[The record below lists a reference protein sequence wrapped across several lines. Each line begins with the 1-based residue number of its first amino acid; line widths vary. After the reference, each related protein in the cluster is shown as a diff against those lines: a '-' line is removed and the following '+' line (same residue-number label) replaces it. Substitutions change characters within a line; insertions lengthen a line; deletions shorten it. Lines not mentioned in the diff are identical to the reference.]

1 MRHFEPEGI
10 FPEQDVKRLLP
21 LRVRGWSRAKLV
33 FSCVIAICLCGVT
46 TSPRSLFGQ
55 QAPQLQE
62 PQKKGA
68 AEPEK
73 RPAVKEGKPKEIPPA
88 QDLQLQTKPQGGL
101 PPINLSCTWLPGM
114 REKETVPV
122 LLVHDWGSSRKGLLA
137 LAQHLQKEL
146 GCAVLVPDLRGHGGS
161 TSLVGGGKKLDAKQM
176 NKNEI
181 PLVSEDI
188 EACKRFL
195 KQRHNAGE
203 LNLELLT
210 VIACGDSTPLAA
222 TWALADWQWPPY
234 DGIKQGQDVKLMI
247 LLSPVRKFETLSL
260 LGSIKSPVFSDPRV
274 DGITTVLFWDSNQD
288 TSEKEAKAI
297 ETVLVKGFGSNPSSD
312 DPDRWSK
319 IRYSLKVVNNGGY
332 GERLVNGN
340 KSALVK
346 QEITSFI
353 DQKIASRA
361 EKYPWTDR
369 TDK

>member
-1 MRHFEPEGI
+1 MRHFELAKVFLEHYLRRLSPLHVRARRPVRSACAGLLAVCI
-10 FPEQDVKRLLP
+10 FSGL
-21 LRVRGWSRAKLV
+21 
-33 FSCVIAICLCGVT
+33 I
-46 TSPRSLFGQ
+46 SPRTLLGQ
-55 QAPQLQE
+55 QAPQVQE

-73 RPAVKEGKPKEIPPA
+73 KPALKEGKPKEIPPA

-101 PPINLSCTWLPGM
+101 PPVNLSCTWLPGM

-181 PLVSEDI
+181 PLVTEDI

-195 KQRHNAGE
+195 KERHNAGE
-203 LNLELLT
+203 LNLEMLT
-210 VIACGDSTPLAA
+210 VIACGDSTPVVA

-234 DGIKQGQDVKLMI
+234 KGVKQGQDVKLMI

-260 LGSIKSPVFSDPRV
+260 SGLIKSPIFSNPRV
-274 DGITTVLFWDSNQD
+274 DGITTVLFWDSTQD
-288 TSEKEAKAI
+288 ASEKEAKAI
-297 ETVLVKGFGSNPSSD
+297 EAVLVKAFGSNPSSD
-312 DPDRWSK
+312 DPERWSK
-319 IRYSLKVVNNGGY
+319 MRYSLKVVNNGGY
-332 GERLVNGN
+332 GERLVTGN

-353 DQKIASRA
+353 DQKLASRA
-361 EKYPWTDR
+361 DKYPWTDR

>member
-1 MRHFEPEGI
+1 MRHFESMEV
-10 FPEQDVKRLLP
+10 FPKHSLMSFFP
-21 LRVRGWSRAKLV
+21 LRVRAWRPAKLA
-33 FSCVIAICLCGVT
+33 CACLLAICILGAPN
-46 TSPRSLFGQ
+46 SPRTLLGQ
-55 QAPQLQE
+55 QAPQVQE
-62 PQKKGA
+62 PQKKGT

-73 RPAVKEGKPKEIPPA
+73 KPAVKEVKTKEIPPA

-101 PPINLSCTWLPGM
+101 PPVNLSCTWLPGM
-114 REKETVPV
+114 REKDTVPV
-122 LLVHDWGSSRKGLLA
+122 LLVHDWGSSRKGLLT

-161 TSLVGGGKKLDAKQM
+161 TSMVGGGKKLDAKQM

-181 PLVSEDI
+181 PLVTEDI

-195 KQRHNAGE
+195 KERHNAGE
-203 LNLELLT
+203 LNLEMLT
-210 VIACGDSTPLAA
+210 VVACGESTPVVA

-234 DGIKQGQDVKLMI
+234 KGIKQGQDVKLMI

-260 LGSIKSPVFSDPRV
+260 LGIIKSPVFSNPRV
-274 DGITTVLFWDSNQD
+274 DGVTTVLFWDASQE

-297 ETVLVKGFGSNPSSD
+297 ETVLVKAFGSNPGSD
-312 DPDRWSK
+312 DPERWAK
-319 IRYSLKVVNNGGY
+319 MRYSLKVVNKGGY
-332 GERLVNGN
+332 GERLVTGN

-353 DQKIASRA
+353 DQKLASRA
-361 EKYPWTDR
+361 DKYPWTDR

>member
-1 MRHFEPEGI
+1 MFAC
-10 FPEQDVKRLLP
+10 FMV
-21 LRVRGWSRAKLV
+21 
-33 FSCVIAICLCGVT
+33 SCFCGLT
-46 TSPRSLFGQ
+46 ATPRTLHAR
-55 QAPQLQE
+55 QAPAVQE
-62 PQKKGA
+62 PDKKTA
-68 AEPEK
+68 PTPEK
-73 RPAVKEGKPKEIPPA
+73 KPAVKEGKPKEIPPA

-101 PPINLSCTWLPGM
+101 PPVNLSCTWLPGM

-122 LLVHDWGSSRKGLLA
+122 LLLHDWGSSKKGLLA

-161 TSLVGGGKKLDAKQM
+161 TSLVGGGKRLDAKQM
-176 NKNEI
+176 TKNEI
-181 PLVSEDI
+181 PLATEDI

-195 KQRHNAGE
+195 KERHNAGE
-203 LNLELLT
+203 LNLEMLT
-210 VIACGDSTPLAA
+210 VIACGDTTPLAA

-234 DGIKQGQDVKLMI
+234 NGIKQGQDVKLMI

-260 LGSIKSPVFSDPRV
+260 LGLIKSPVFSDPRV

-288 TSEKEAKAI
+288 TSEKEAKAL
-297 ETVLVKGFGSNPSSD
+297 ETILVKGFGANPGSD
-312 DPDRWSK
+312 DPERWAK

-332 GERLVNGN
+332 GERLVSGN

-353 DQKIASRA
+353 EQKLASRA